1 MHMNTLSQPITGNHW
16 FCLSCPKF
24 QPKDS
29 ILAWEV
35 QIKPNSLGKS
45 WRAPWRPVAGN
56 HQFLLS
62 CPNFLA
68 KDSIFDWEVPIKPN
82 KTQFS
87 ETVLEDS
94 MPSRSW
100 KPSFWILQDFL
111 RELGFTAFY
120 WDLSSKNWVFC
131 PKVGTAQAKT
141 MVSSF
146 WRTWSPSRLP
156 LRFGFYYVLLGPLKH
171 KLSLLSKK

>member
-1 MHMNTLSQPITGNHW
+1 MYSYILVPYVPLWSSCVSHFVSLGAAVASGDLNYC

-29 ILAWEV
+29 ILAWEFP
-35 QIKPNSLGKS
+35 IKPNSLGKS

-56 HQFLLS
+56 QQFLLS

-100 KPSFWILQDFL
+100 KPSFLLELSQLFGKRLNFCL
-111 RELGFTAFY
+111 RGP
-120 WDLSSKNWVFC
+120 N
-131 PKVGTAQAKT
+131 KT
-141 MVSSF
+141 Q
-146 WRTWSPSRLP
+146 
-156 LRFGFYYVLLGPLKH
+156 
-171 KLSLLSKK
+171 